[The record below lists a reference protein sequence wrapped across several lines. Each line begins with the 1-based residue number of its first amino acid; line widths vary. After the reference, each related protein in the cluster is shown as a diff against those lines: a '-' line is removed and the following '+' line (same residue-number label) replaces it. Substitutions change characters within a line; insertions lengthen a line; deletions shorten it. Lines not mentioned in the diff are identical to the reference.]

1 MASKEP
7 EILVKAKSEVS
18 LACTTSQSLSVELS
32 TATLG
37 GGSNTASTAQ
47 VHTSKQQQQQPLL
60 EQPPTASKTSKVIDD
75 SMTSEP
81 ASIVAAS
88 GAAAKRKSQS
98 LDQLSSQAMWRS
110 DAEEVALNKGKC

>member
-47 VHTSKQQQQQPLL
+47 VHTSKQQQQPLL

>member
-47 VHTSKQQQQQPLL
+47 VHTSKQQQPLL
-60 EQPPTASKTSKVIDD
+60 EPPIKTKVIDD

-88 GAAAKRKSQS
+88 GAAKRKSQS